1 MTNISLAQRGGR
13 SLVGAHTFRHLPK
26 WRMRIWRYPDGGE
39 EGQVVHQVVR
49 AGARRVGARGRSG
62 PRRKSEFSLRRAR
75 KAVKRKVRAF
85 MMRWMVTFT
94 FPGEGVHEYDKA
106 FGLMARFIHR
116 YRGVL
121 GLNCYLVVAEEHP
134 KGHGWH
140 FHMLIPFR
148 PDVGWINRCR
158 VLWTEFLRRRGMPP
172 SGGARYTRIDVKEF
186 DGPASA
192 ARYAAKYVTKTLV
205 DRPGR
210 WSYRCSKGCVAR
222 PAVVAFFFADRES
235 AVLELL
241 RALSRPARFVWRSWV
256 DAEHWDGPDVAIA
269 VA

>member
-1 MTNISLAQRGGR
+1 
-13 SLVGAHTFRHLPK
+13 
-26 WRMRIWRYPDGGE
+26 
-39 EGQVVHQVVR
+39 
-49 AGARRVGARGRSG
+49 
-62 PRRKSEFSLRRAR
+62 
-75 KAVKRKVRAF
+75 

-134 KGHGWH
+134 GGHGWH

-148 PDVGWINRCR
+148 PNVGWINRCR
-158 VLWTEFLRRRGMPP
+158 VLWTEFLKRRGMPP

-256 DAEHWDGPDVAIA
+256 DAEWWDGPDVAVA